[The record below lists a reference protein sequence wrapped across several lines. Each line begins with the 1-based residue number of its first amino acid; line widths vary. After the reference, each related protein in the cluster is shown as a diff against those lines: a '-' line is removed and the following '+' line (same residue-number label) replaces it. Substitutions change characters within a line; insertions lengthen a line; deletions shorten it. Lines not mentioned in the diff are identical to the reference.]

1 MPVKKIVKKA
11 SGRIDV
17 GWAAALLA
25 GSALFGNLL
34 GLLRERLIL
43 ANFGFSI
50 QTDAYKAAFAL
61 PDFMYF
67 MLIAG
72 TLSVSFIPVFSHR
85 YHGGNKKS
93 AWEVASSLLNLIGI
107 ASALSGIFVLI
118 FAGPILRN
126 LIAPGLDPDTQFLA
140 VSMMR
145 IFAIN
150 PILFGISTVLTSVQ
164 QAKGRFLFYAIAPSV
179 YSLGIIFGTLVLS
192 PRLGIM
198 GVAYGVVIG
207 AIAQLV
213 IVALGIRGQGL
224 EYSPKIFW
232 KNKGFK
238 RVLKTA
244 PVRSLDQGIDYI
256 TNLIELNRASRLAIG
271 SIATYGAAM
280 QLFNVP
286 VGLVG
291 MAIST
296 AAFPKMSE
304 RLGQGRPDL
313 FKKELQQ
320 TIRVMFWLA
329 VPATIIT
336 FFCRG
341 YLARILASSGQP
353 LVASILGILSLLLVF
368 KVLYHILARAFYAQQ
383 DTKTPLKVS
392 LITMGFNV
400 FLLFY
405 LSSPER
411 YGLSGLAIAA
421 LITGTI
427 EVIILFILLNKKMS
441 GGLFSE
447 GLFEPAGKILAIG
460 GATAFVT
467 YIMVNLLPVAATDQG
482 FFPLIPKFLAI
493 TLVSLAFYV
502 SLSYVAKLKEI
513 RPFADKVFKMA
524 KKPVIVQ

>member
-1 MPVKKIVKKA
+1 MTTKKGAAKIG
-11 SGRIDV
+11 GRVNV

-25 GSALFGNLL
+25 GSTLFGSLL
-34 GLLRERLIL
+34 GLLKERLIL

-50 QTDAYKAAFAL
+50 QTDAYRAAFAL

-72 TLSVSFIPVFSHR
+72 TLSVSFIPIFSQR

-93 AWEVASSLLNLIGI
+93 AWEVTSSLLNLIGLL
-107 ASALSGIFVLI
+107 AMVSGVFLML

-145 IFAIN
+145 VFAIN
-150 PILFGISTVLTSVQ
+150 PILFGISSVLTSVQ
-164 QAKGRFLFYAIAPSV
+164 QAKGRFLFYALAPSV
-179 YSLGIIFGTLVLS
+179 YSLGIIFGTVVLS
-192 PRLGIM
+192 PRLGIF
-198 GVAYGVVIG
+198 GVAYGVAIG
-207 AIAQLV
+207 AVAQLV
-213 IVALGIRGQGL
+213 VVTLGLRGQGL
-224 EYSPKIFW
+224 RYSPKIFW

-238 RVLKTA
+238 KVLKTA
-244 PVRSLDQGIDYI
+244 PTRSADQGIDYV
-256 TNLIELNRASRLAIG
+256 TQLIELNRASGLAVG
-271 SIATYGAAM
+271 SIASYTAAL

-286 VGLVG
+286 VNLVG

-313 FKKELQQ
+313 FRKELQQ
-320 TIRVMFWLA
+320 TIRVMFWMA
-329 VPATIIT
+329 VPATILT

-341 YLARILASSGQP
+341 YLSRILASTGQP
-353 LVASILGILSLLLVF
+353 IVASIVGILSFLLTF

-392 LITMGFNV
+392 IVTMIINV
-400 FLLFY
+400 TLLFY

-421 LITGTI
+421 AITGSL
-427 EVIILFILLNKKMS
+427 EVVALAILLNKKM
-441 GGLFSE
+441 GNGLFTD
-447 GLFEPAGKILAIG
+447 GLFQPIFKMLAIG
-460 GATAFVT
+460 GATALVSYT
-467 YIMVNLLPVAATDQG
+467 MVALLPVDSSDQG

-493 TLVSLAFYV
+493 CTVSSVFYGI
-502 SLSYVAKLKEI
+502 LSYFAKLQEI
-513 RPFADKVFKMA
+513 HPFVNKAVKLF
-524 KKPVIVQ
+524 KKPVIIQ

>member
-1 MPVKKIVKKA
+1 VAVKKIVKRA
-11 SGRIDV
+11 SGRINV

-25 GSALFGNLL
+25 GSSLFGNLL

-85 YHGGNKKS
+85 YHAGNKKS
-93 AWEVASSLLNLIGI
+93 AWEVTSSLLNLISLVSI
-107 ASALSGIFVLI
+107 AAGIFVLI

-126 LIAPGLDPDTQFLA
+126 IIAPGLDPDTQFLA

-150 PILFGISTVLTSVQ
+150 PILFGISSVLTSVQ

-179 YSLGIIFGTLVLS
+179 YSIGIIFGTLVLA

-198 GVAYGVVIG
+198 GVAYGVVLG
-207 AIAQLV
+207 AIAQLLV
-213 IVALGIRGQGL
+213 VALGIRGQGL
-224 EYSPKIFW
+224 DYSPKIFW
-232 KNKGFK
+232 KNLGF
-238 RVLKTA
+238 RSILKTA
-244 PVRSLDQGIDYI
+244 PIRGLDQGIDYI
-256 TNLIELNRASRLAIG
+256 TNLIELNRASHLAIG
-271 SIATYGAAM
+271 SIAAYGAAS

-286 VGLVG
+286 VALVG

-320 TIRVMFWLA
+320 TIRLMFWMA
-329 VPATIIT
+329 VPAAILT

-341 YLARILASSGQP
+341 YLARILASRGEP
-353 LVASILGILSLLLVF
+353 VVASILGILALLVIF

-392 LITMGFNV
+392 VITMFFNV
-400 FLLFY
+400 ILMFW
-405 LSSPER
+405 LSRPDR
-411 YGLSGLAIAA
+411 YGLNGLAMAA
-421 LITGTI
+421 AITGSL
-427 EVIILFILLNKKMS
+427 EVIILGVFLHKKMDK
-441 GGLFSE
+441 GLFGKE
-447 GLFEPAGKILAIG
+447 LFEPLTKILAIG
-460 GATAFVT
+460 GATALLT
-467 YIMVNLLPVAATDQG
+467 YIMVNLLPVSSSDQG

-493 TLVSLAFYV
+493 CIVSGSFYV
-502 SLSYVAKLKEI
+502 ILSYLAKLNEI
-513 RPFADKVFKMA
+513 KPFADKVLKIA

>member
-1 MPVKKIVKKA
+1 MAVKKIVKKA
-11 SGRIDV
+11 SGRINV

-50 QTDAYKAAFAL
+50 QTDAYRAAFAL

-72 TLSVSFIPVFSHR
+72 TLSVSFIPVFSQR
-85 YHGGNKKS
+85 YHSGNKKS
-93 AWEVASSLLNLIGI
+93 AWEVTSSLLNLISI
-107 ASALSGIFVLI
+107 FSIFVGIFVVI

-126 LIAPGLDPDTQFLA
+126 LIAPGLDPETQFLA

-150 PILFGISTVLTSVQ
+150 PILFGISSVLTSVQ
-164 QAKGRFLFYAIAPSV
+164 QSKGRFLFYAIAPSV
-179 YSLGIIFGTLVLS
+179 YSLGIIFGTLVLA

-198 GVAYGVVIG
+198 GVAYGVVAG

-213 IVALGIRGQGL
+213 IVALGIRGQGFD
-224 EYSPKIFW
+224 YSPKIFW
-232 KNKGFK
+232 NNLGFK
-238 RVLKTA
+238 TILRTA
-244 PVRSLDQGIDYI
+244 PIRSLDQGIDYI
-256 TNLIELNRASRLAIG
+256 INLIELNRASRLAVG
-271 SIATYGAAM
+271 SIATYGAAL

-286 VGLVG
+286 VQLVG

-296 AAFPKMSE
+296 AAFPKMGE

-329 VPATIIT
+329 VPAAILT

-341 YLARILASSGQP
+341 YLARILASRGEP
-353 LVASILGILSLLLVF
+353 VVAAVLGVLSTLIIF

-392 LITMGFNV
+392 VGTLIISIVLIFW
-400 FLLFY
+400 
-405 LSSPER
+405 LSSPKR
-411 YGLSGLAIAA
+411 YGVVGLAMASAIA
-421 LITGTI
+421 GSI
-427 EVIILFILLNKKMS
+427 EVVIMSILLNRKLE
-441 GGLFSE
+441 GGLFNK
-447 GLFEPAGKILAIG
+447 GLFEPVPKILAIG
-460 GATAFVT
+460 GSTAFIT
-467 YIMVNLLPVAATDQG
+467 YIMVNLLPVSASDEG

-493 TLVSLAFYV
+493 CLVSGTFYLVV
-502 SLSYVAKLKEI
+502 SYFAKLKEI
-513 RPFADKVFKMA
+513 RPFADKVMKFVR
-524 KKPVIVQ
+524 KPVIVQ

>member
-1 MPVKKIVKKA
+1 MAVKKIVKKA
-11 SGRIDV
+11 SGRINV

-25 GSALFGNLL
+25 ATSLFGNLL

-72 TLSVSFIPVFSHR
+72 TLSVSFIPVFSQR

-93 AWEVASSLLNLIGI
+93 AWEVTSSLLNLISI
-107 ASALSGIFVLI
+107 FSISVGIFVML

-126 LIAPGLDPDTQFLA
+126 LIAPGLDPETQFLA

-150 PILFGISTVLTSVQ
+150 PILFGISSVLTSVQ
-164 QAKGRFLFYAIAPSV
+164 QAKGRFLFYAIAPSI
-179 YSLGIIFGTLVLS
+179 YSLGIIFGTIFLA

-207 AIAQLV
+207 GIAQLV
-213 IVALGIRGQGL
+213 VVALGIRGQGL
-224 EYSPKIFW
+224 VYSPKIFW
-232 KNKGFK
+232 NNLGFK
-238 RVLKTA
+238 KVLRTA
-244 PVRSLDQGIDYI
+244 PIRSLDQGIDYLI
-256 TNLIELNRASRLAIG
+256 VLIELNRASRLVVG

-286 VGLVG
+286 VQLVG

-313 FKKELQQ
+313 FRKELQQ

-329 VPATIIT
+329 IPAAILT

-341 YLARILASSGQP
+341 YLARILASRGEP
-353 LVASILGILSLLLVF
+353 VVATILGVLSALIIF
-368 KVLYHILARAFYAQQ
+368 KVLYYILARGFYAQQ
-383 DTKTPLKVS
+383 DTKTPLKISCLTLIVS
-392 LITMGFNV
+392 VVLI
-400 FLLFY
+400 FY
-405 LSSPER
+405 LSSPAR
-411 YGLSGLAIAA
+411 YGIVGLAMASMIAGSMEA
-421 LITGTI
+421 IVMAIFLNRKMHGG
-427 EVIILFILLNKKMS
+427 LLNK
-441 GGLFSE
+441 
-447 GLFEPAGKILAIG
+447 GLFEPLPRMLAIG
-460 GATAFVT
+460 GSTAFVT
-467 YIMVNLLPVAATDQG
+467 YIMVNLLPVSATDEG
-482 FFPLIPKFLAI
+482 FFPLIPKFLTI
-493 TLVSLAFYV
+493 CLVSGTFYV
-502 SLSYVAKLKEI
+502 VLSYLAKLQEI
-513 RPFADKVFKMA
+513 RPFADKAMKFV

>member
-1 MPVKKIVKKA
+1 MAVKKIVRRA
-11 SGRIDV
+11 SGRINV

-93 AWEVASSLLNLIGI
+93 AWEVTSSLLNLISLFSI
-107 ASALSGIFVLI
+107 AVGVFVLI

-126 LIAPGLDPDTQFLA
+126 IIAPGLDPDTQFLA

-150 PILFGISTVLTSVQ
+150 PILFGISSVLTSVQ

-179 YSLGIIFGTLVLS
+179 YSVGIIFGTLVLA
-192 PRLGIM
+192 PRLGIL
-198 GVAYGVVIG
+198 GVAYGVVVG
-207 AIAQLV
+207 AIAQL
-213 IVALGIRGQGL
+213 IVVAMGIRGQGF

-232 KNKGFK
+232 KNLGFK
-238 RVLKTA
+238 QILKTA

-256 TNLIELNRASRLAIG
+256 TTLIEFNRASHLAIG
-271 SIATYGAAM
+271 SIAAYGAAT

-304 RLGQGRPDL
+304 RLSQGRPDL

-320 TIRVMFWLA
+320 TIRIMFWLA
-329 VPATIIT
+329 VPAAILT

-341 YLARILASSGQP
+341 YLSRILASRGEP
-353 LVASILGILSLLLVF
+353 IVATVLGIMSLLVIF

-383 DTKTPLKVS
+383 DTKTPLKISAV
-392 LITMGFNV
+392 TMVFNV
-400 FLLFY
+400 VLMLW
-405 LSSPER
+405 LSSPAR
-411 YGLSGLAIAA
+411 YGLSGLAMAA
-421 LITGTI
+421 AITGSL
-427 EVIILFILLNKKMS
+427 EVIALAVFLNKKMD
-441 GGLFSE
+441 GGLFNK
-447 GLFEPAGKILAIG
+447 GLFEPVVRILAIG
-460 GATAFVT
+460 GATALLT
-467 YIMVNLLPVAATDQG
+467 YIMVNILPVSATDEG
-482 FFPLIPKFLAI
+482 FFPLIPKFLTI
-493 TLVSLAFYV
+493 CLVSVLFYV
-502 SLSYVAKLKEI
+502 TVSYIAKLKEI
-513 RPFADKVFKMA
+513 KPFADKVLKIA

>member
-72 TLSVSFIPVFSHR
+72 TLSVSFIPVFSQR

-93 AWEVASSLLNLIGI
+93 AWEVTSSLLNLIGLVGI
-107 ASALSGIFVLI
+107 AVGVFVLI
-118 FAGPILRN
+118 FADPILRY
-126 LIAPGLDPDTQFLA
+126 LIAPGLDQDTQFLA

-145 IFAIN
+145 IFAVN
-150 PILFGISTVLTSVQ
+150 PILFGLSSVLTSVQ
-164 QAKGRFLFYAIAPSV
+164 QAKGRFLFYAIAPSI
-179 YSLGIIFGTLVLS
+179 YSLGIIFGTMVLA

-198 GVAYGVVIG
+198 GVAYGVAAG

-213 IVALGIRGQGL
+213 IVALGLRGQGV
-224 EYSPKIFW
+224 EYMPKIFW
-232 KNKGFK
+232 KNLGFK
-238 RVLKTA
+238 TVLKNA
-244 PVRSLDQGIDYI
+244 PIRSLDQGIDYI
-256 TNLIELNRASRLAIG
+256 TNLIELNRASVLAVG
-271 SIATYGAAM
+271 SIATYSVAM

-296 AAFPKMSE
+296 AAFPRMSE

-313 FKKELQQ
+313 FRKELRD
-320 TIRVMFWLA
+320 IMRIMIWLA
-329 VPATIIT
+329 VPASILT

-341 YLARILASSGQP
+341 YLSRILASRGQP
-353 LVASILGILSLLLVF
+353 EVAMILGVLAILVIF
-368 KVLYHILARAFYAQQ
+368 KALYHIIARSFYAQQ

-392 LITMGFNV
+392 LVTMIANV
-400 FLLFY
+400 FLMFW
-405 LSSPER
+405 LSSPDR
-411 YGLSGLAIAA
+411 YGLNGLAMAA
-421 LITGTI
+421 AITGSI
-427 EVIILFILLNKKMS
+427 EVIILGTLLNKKLDGKLINS
-441 GGLFSE
+441 DFTRGVF
-447 GLFEPAGKILAIG
+447 KILAVG
-460 GATAFVT
+460 GAMSFVT
-467 YIMVNLLPVAATDQG
+467 FFMVNLLPVSATDVG
-482 FFPLIPKFLAI
+482 FFPLIPKFLTICA
-493 TLVSLAFYV
+493 VSGGFYFI
-502 SLSYVAKLKEI
+502 LSYLVKLKEI
-513 RPFADKVFKMA
+513 RPFAEKALKIA

>member
-1 MPVKKIVKKA
+1 MPVKKIVRKA

-50 QTDAYKAAFAL
+50 QTDAYRAAFAL
-61 PDFMYF
+61 PDLMYF

-85 YHGGNKKS
+85 YHSGNKKS
-93 AWEVASSLLNLIGI
+93 AWEVTSSLLNLI
-107 ASALSGIFVLI
+107 ALFSIVVGVFVLI

-150 PILFGISTVLTSVQ
+150 PILFGISSVLTSVQ
-164 QAKGRFLFYAIAPSV
+164 QAKGRFLFYAIAPSI

-207 AIAQLV
+207 AISQL
-213 IVALGIRGQGL
+213 IVVAVGIRGQGFD
-224 EYSPKIFW
+224 YSPKIFW
-232 KNKGFK
+232 KNLGFK
-238 RVLKTA
+238 TVLRTA
-244 PVRSLDQGIDYI
+244 PARSLDQGIDYL
-256 TNLIELNRASRLAIG
+256 TSLIELNRASVLAVG
-271 SIATYGAAM
+271 SIAAYGAAT

-313 FKKELQQ
+313 FKKELHQ

-329 VPATIIT
+329 VPAALLT

-341 YLARILASSGQP
+341 YLSRILASRGEP
-353 LVASILGILSLLLVF
+353 IVATILGIMAILVIF

-392 LITMGFNV
+392 ASIMVVNIILMFW
-400 FLLFY
+400 
-405 LSSPER
+405 LSNPKR
-411 YGLSGLAIAA
+411 YGLSGLAMASA
-421 LITGTI
+421 ITGAT
-427 EVIILFILLNKKMS
+427 EVIILSILLNKKLEK
-441 GGLFSE
+441 GLFNK
-447 GLFEPAGKILAIG
+447 GLFEPLPKILAIG
-460 GATAFVT
+460 GATALVT
-467 YIMVNLLPVAATDQG
+467 YIMVSILPVAADDAG
-482 FFPLIPKFLAI
+482 FFPLIPKFLTI
-493 TLVSLAFYV
+493 CIVSGVTYV
-502 SLSYVAKLKEI
+502 GLSYVAKLKEI
-513 RPFADKVFKMA
+513 RPFVDKLIKMA